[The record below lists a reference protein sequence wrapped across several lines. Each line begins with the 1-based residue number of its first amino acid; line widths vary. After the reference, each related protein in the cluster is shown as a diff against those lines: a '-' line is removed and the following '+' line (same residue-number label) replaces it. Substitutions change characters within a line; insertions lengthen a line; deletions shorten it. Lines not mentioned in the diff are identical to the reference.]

1 MNDYIKN
8 KYIIIDDK
16 IIKSWIKQDKNDK
29 GLYLVD
35 WDKVGQNYI
44 KSCDI
49 YDDYIDNN
57 NYRSKKALGIFLKSN
72 GVITSNKKISGKSVN
87 VYVGIKNI

>member
-8 KYIIIDDK
+8 KYFIIDDK

-29 GLYLVD
+29 GVYLVD
-35 WDKVGQNYI
+35 WDKVGSNFI

-49 YDDYIDNN
+49 HDDYIKNN
-57 NYRSKKALGIFLKSN
+57 SYRSKKALGIFLKLN
-72 GVITSNKKISGKSVN
+72 GVISCNKNISGKVYC
-87 VYVGIKNI
+87 VYVGICKN